1 MAAPIGRPTKPMK
14 KVPNADSVAV
24 NASSLGKYS
33 LPNTRPAAVPYRK
46 KSYHSMVVPMVEAM
60 TALRRW
66 ALWSAGVSCTGVA
79 MVAIGFLLKSTSLA
93 RNFACMRFATS
104 KRLPPPEFQ
113 WRARFRIAAASRT
126 RKPRLSPGLP
136 PAVLGGGGNGGH
148 DSRSSQ
154 QHARPR
160 AGSGELQTN
169 RRFFVEVAGWCGF
182 LGIAVKPTRPH

>member
-1 MAAPIGRPTKPMK
+1 MAAPIGRPTNPMK

-79 MVAIGFLLKSTSLA
+79 MVAIGV
-93 RNFACMRFATS
+93 
-104 KRLPPPEFQ
+104 PPEIDV
-113 WRARFRIAAASRT
+113 AREKFRVYA
-126 RKPRLSPGLP
+126 LCY
-136 PAVLGGGGNGGH
+136 V
-148 DSRSSQ
+148 Q
-154 QHARPR
+154 
-160 AGSGELQTN
+160 
-169 RRFFVEVAGWCGF
+169 EVAAPGVPMARAISHCGSAQNEKAPAF
-182 LGIAVKPTRPH
+182 TGASTRCPWGRGEWGARQQVIPATRSAPRWFRRVANES